1 MVDADWKPSMGFI
14 YGELR
19 KATQEIKGALNDNEN
34 AYKPILDVI
43 KEKSSKRLDT
53 CLHMA
58 AYILNPYYYY
68 YDPLAKLDVEADDS
82 IVEIL
87 GVLFPGDYELQNQI
101 KMVELPMYKN
111 KLEKFDRPIAIKACA
126 VNNEKFDPA
135 NWWDSYGGSA
145 PNLKRIAIRILSLT
159 TSSSGCEIIWSIFEG
174 VSNFKS

>member
-1 MVDADWKPSMGFI
+1 MFCSEEWEKCKFSKTVKGKTVYAMVLSTAFWTGITTCLKVFAPLVKVLRMVDADWKPSMGFI

-34 AYKPILDVI
+34 AYKPILDII

-68 YDPLAKLDVEADDS
+68 HDPLAKLDVEADDS

-101 KMVELPMYKN
+101 NMVELPMYKN
-111 KLEKFDRPIAIKACA
+111 KLEKFDRPIAIKSCA
-126 VNNEKFDPA
+126 VKQ
-135 NWWDSYGGSA
+135 
-145 PNLKRIAIRILSLT
+145 
-159 TSSSGCEIIWSIFEG
+159 
-174 VSNFKS
+174 